1 MNMIELALKV
11 QIIVITSFIK
21 IYIKMSE
28 SHLKSSSN
36 SSTTKRVIHTDN
48 NKKESPAKI
57 VSKTTPKRNNITD
70 TPMKK
75 GKPRTKIKARDKTI
89 TTPK

>member
-21 IYIKMSE
+21 IYIKM